1 MSLCLISFTEN
12 GIKTSIRIKE
22 ALADKDILLYT
33 KWSDYREDS
42 VIKVSES
49 IMDFATNM
57 MKEKHSLVFIGA
69 CGIAVRA
76 IAPAINSKLTDS
88 PVLVIDEEGK
98 FVIPILSGHIGGAN
112 RLASTIADAI
122 GGQAVITTATDIN
135 KAFAVD
141 LWAKDHGLYIANK
154 EGIAMVSSKVL
165 EGKDITIG
173 IDCKNQYPPERILD
187 KANLPDNVHMVIL
200 SDNQTVD
207 ALVTNREDLSEYVAS
222 LYLKPKEYVLGI
234 GCKKQKDPEELEAFI
249 DEIIKSQDIKPEDI
263 YAIAS
268 IDIKKDEE
276 AIVSYSRRRN
286 IPFVTFSADELNR
299 VEGEFSSSAF
309 VKDTTGVDNVC
320 ERAAIKASE
329 GELILPK
336 QVRDGMTIA
345 IARRDWRKGLIYE

>member
-1 MSLCLISFTEN
+1 
-12 GIKTSIRIKE
+12 
-22 ALADKDILLYT
+22 
-33 KWSDYREDS
+33 
-42 VIKVSES
+42 
-49 IMDFATNM
+49 
-57 MKEKHSLVFIGA
+57 
-69 CGIAVRA
+69 
-76 IAPAINSKLTDS
+76 
-88 PVLVIDEEGK
+88 
-98 FVIPILSGHIGGAN
+98 
-112 RLASTIADAI
+112 
-122 GGQAVITTATDIN
+122 
-135 KAFAVD
+135 
-141 LWAKDHGLYIANK
+141 
-154 EGIAMVSSKVL
+154 
-165 EGKDITIG
+165 
-173 IDCKNQYPPERILD
+173 
-187 KANLPDNVHMVIL
+187 MVIL

-207 ALVTNREDLSEYVAS
+207 ALVTNREDLSEYDAS
-222 LYLKPKEYVLGI
+222 LYLRPKEYVLGI

-336 QVRDGMTIA
+336 LVRDGMTIA
-345 IARRDWRKGLIYE
+345 IARRDWRKGLFIE

>member
-1 MSLCLISFTEN
+1 
-12 GIKTSIRIKE
+12 
-22 ALADKDILLYT
+22 
-33 KWSDYREDS
+33 
-42 VIKVSES
+42 
-49 IMDFATNM
+49 
-57 MKEKHSLVFIGA
+57 
-69 CGIAVRA
+69 
-76 IAPAINSKLTDS
+76 
-88 PVLVIDEEGK
+88 
-98 FVIPILSGHIGGAN
+98 
-112 RLASTIADAI
+112 
-122 GGQAVITTATDIN
+122 
-135 KAFAVD
+135 
-141 LWAKDHGLYIANK
+141 
-154 EGIAMVSSKVL
+154 
-165 EGKDITIG
+165 
-173 IDCKNQYPPERILD
+173 
-187 KANLPDNVHMVIL
+187 MVIL

-207 ALVTNREDLSEYVAS
+207 ALVTNREDLSEYDAS

-249 DEIIKSQDIKPEDI
+249 DEIIKSHDIKPEDI

-286 IPFVTFSADELNR
+286 IPFVTFSSDELNN
-299 VEGEFSSSAF
+299 VEGEFSSSTF